1 MVSLTYASGEI
12 RCPLTTQILKES
24 CHQVQRCGLF
34 HSYILKL
41 SHSAVLQTR
50 CVSQCHSLS
59 VCLWRCHPNRKFEER
74 KISYPFFPLGSKTEP
89 AALLSQGE
97 EVDPPSFCSIFPV
110 LSPSH
115 SHLPAGER
123 PLMEGCFYEA
133 GGFVLSVVQRSHA
146 TVDVPNQPPL
156 LCSASSTIP
165 GTSSSMA
172 LLIQSACRELWVH
185 RLAGTLVLCRGA
197 GLAPVLYSLPA
208 DMPPKQVIQVC
219 DVRKSLRIETLFP
232 MSYHQHEGN

>member
-1 MVSLTYASGEI
+1 MLKVSLTYASGEK

-74 KISYPFFPLGSKTEP
+74 KISYPFYPLGSKTEP
-89 AALLSQGE
+89 AVQLSRGE
-97 EVDPPSFCSIFPV
+97 EVEPPSFCSIFPV

-133 GGFVLSVVQRSHA
+133 SCCQWCKGAMLLWMCLTNPRCSA
-146 TVDVPNQPPL
+146 QPPAPSPAPHHL
-156 LCSASSTIP
+156 WHCSSN
-165 GTSSSMA
+165 
-172 LLIQSACRELWVH
+172 QH
-185 RLAGTLVLCRGA
+185 AGSYEFIGW
-197 GLAPVLYSLPA
+197 PVLWFYA
-208 DMPPKQVIQVC
+208 GG
-219 DVRKSLRIETLFP
+219 R
-232 MSYHQHEGN
+232 G

>member
-1 MVSLTYASGEI
+1 MVFFIATSLNWAILLCCRLAVFLSVTHWACVSEDVIQIGNLRRDRSAILFSFRKQNRAGCTAFPGGRGWPSLFLLYLSCSVPLSLTPPGWGEA
-12 RCPLTTQILKES
+12 PNG
-24 CHQVQRCGLF
+24 GLF
-34 HSYILKL
+34 
-41 SHSAVLQTR
+41 
-50 CVSQCHSLS
+50 
-59 VCLWRCHPNRKFEER
+59 LW
-74 KISYPFFPLGSKTEP
+74 
-89 AALLSQGE
+89 
-97 EVDPPSFCSIFPV
+97 
-110 LSPSH
+110 
-115 SHLPAGER
+115 
-123 PLMEGCFYEA
+123 
-133 GGFVLSVVQRSHA
+133 GFVLSVVQRSHA